1 MGLEARIVALES
13 RVRAAEDELEIIRLI
28 NTYGPLVDSG
38 ESMAAARLWVEAGI
52 YDLGPRPSAYDE
64 IAGMY
69 EGELHLGLIGTG
81 CSHMMVAPRVTV
93 SGDEAEAVG
102 YSMIV
107 LREGGRWFIYRSS
120 INHWN
125 FVRTENGWRINERFN
140 RVVDGSEISH
150 ATMRR
155 VTANSLTT

>member
-107 LREGGRWFIYRSS
+107 LREGGRWFIYR
-120 INHWN
+120 
-125 FVRTENGWRINERFN
+125 
-140 RVVDGSEISH
+140 
-150 ATMRR
+150 
-155 VTANSLTT
+155 